1 MSSHASHDP
10 VRDWAASG
18 IPHLTGRSDGPPLI
32 PPGRAATLARE
43 LGDWIRE
50 ASNGAADIDGATLLA
65 ERAALTGHSRHGD
78 LTPGGSGRLLPAD
91 DGWVA
96 VSSARPD
103 DPLLLGALIGREVTE
118 DSVWPAVAEWTSQHT
133 RADFDTRATLLGIA
147 GGGVAHG
154 DEIAGQARDA
164 LRPNGIP
171 RSVDGLLVVDFS
183 ALWAGPLCAHL
194 LGLAGARVVKI
205 ETPQRPDGAR
215 RGDQD
220 FYRLLHGGHASVVL
234 DPTLH
239 VERGALK
246 RIVAA
251 ADIVIEASRPRAL
264 RGFGLRA
271 EDFVASGTTWIS
283 ITAAGRDSDRIGFG
297 DDVAA
302 SAGLVTEDDAG
313 LMFVGDA
320 IADPLSGLTAA
331 ALAMCEPGPG
341 RGALWDLSMRA
352 TVASTLGG
360 PPPPPAYRDG
370 DQWVVDTDSGT
381 VPLDPP
387 RARAGSAD
395 TAPSGRDT
403 NSVLA
408 GLGIIR

>member
-1 MSSHASHDP
+1 M
-10 VRDWAASG
+10 
-18 IPHLTGRSDGPPLI
+18 
-32 PPGRAATLARE
+32 
-43 LGDWIRE
+43 
-50 ASNGAADIDGATLLA
+50 
-65 ERAALTGHSRHGD
+65 
-78 LTPGGSGRLLPAD
+78 
-91 DGWVA
+91 
-96 VSSARPD
+96 
-103 DPLLLGALIGREVTE
+103 
-118 DSVWPAVAEWTSQHT
+118 
-133 RADFDTRATLLGIA
+133 
-147 GGGVAHG
+147 
-154 DEIAGQARDA
+154 
-164 LRPNGIP
+164 
-171 RSVDGLLVVDFS
+171 
-183 ALWAGPLCAHL
+183 
-194 LGLAGARVVKI
+194 
-205 ETPQRPDGAR
+205 
-215 RGDQD
+215 
-220 FYRLLHGGHASVVL
+220 LHGGHASVVL